1 MNIYIMDADLIKKIQ
16 NEAHRKRISR
26 SHVVREILKTY
37 FERDRQK
44 DDHD

>member
-1 MNIYIMDADLIKKIQ
+1 MNIYIVDADLIKKVQ

-37 FERDRQK
+37 FERNKQKGDRN
-44 DDHD
+44 